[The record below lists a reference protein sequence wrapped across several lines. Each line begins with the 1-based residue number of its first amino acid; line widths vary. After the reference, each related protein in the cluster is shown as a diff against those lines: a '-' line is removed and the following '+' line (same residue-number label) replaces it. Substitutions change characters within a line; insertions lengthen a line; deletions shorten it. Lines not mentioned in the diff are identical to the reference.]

1 MILSLDSLPI
11 RPEALA
17 DPKLSSSA
25 LPASSVTPEGAANFA
40 AAAEK
45 NTAKNAAQNTDTLVY
60 CLQNGKRMSYLCC
73 SPQAQII
80 LLIDPPEVAEEA
92 VELIENT
99 NAQYFF
105 AVLTECRRGKKELLR
120 MWNAL
125 YDFTVIAPESPSL
138 SGLDEMFSLS
148 RSRRQFIP
156 EADTLYGLRDF
167 RAKNN
172 RDAGAD
178 LAYFMAWKED
188 EISALMLY
196 LRPYLFSGRLLQTSN
211 PHRLP
216 LSENASA
223 FIEALPEDTI
233 MLPELGGIRA
243 GVPLP

>member
-1 MILSLDSLPI
+1 MISSLDSLPI
-11 RPEALA
+11 RPEALPHPA
-17 DPKLSSSA
+17 FPAAHVKRNRESSGA
-25 LPASSVTPEGAANFA
+25 GSV
-40 AAAEK
+40 
-45 NTAKNAAQNTDTLVY
+45 AQNTDTFVY
-60 CLQNGKRMSYLCC
+60 CLQNGKHMSYLCC
-73 SPQAQII
+73 SPQAQSI
-80 LLIDPPEVAEEA
+80 LLIDPPEVAEQV

-99 NAQYFF
+99 NAKYFF

-138 SGLDEMFSLS
+138 SGLDEMFSAS

-156 EADTLYGLRDF
+156 QADTLYGLRDF
-167 RAKNN
+167 RRENGRKN
-172 RDAGAD
+172 DTKAGVD

-196 LRPYLFSGRLLQTSN
+196 LHPYLFSGRLLQTSN